1 MNDTMAVARQMIPE
15 IGVRRALIQFYISQ
29 KYLGRM
35 SQETAKEAGFDFEP
49 NNQNQWM
56 ILRTTGNSKR
66 ENVLHSANDI
76 VGIIVQ
82 NPITGE
88 RKTLVFGKS
97 DSGQYECLYTEN
109 APKDGGLASIHKISS
124 SSFEISYGGKIA
136 TKSTSKRSSSKKKT
150 KEKNKNINKEKQP
163 ESKPAKQDVK
173 EEKVDPSKGGFKFE
187 VLH

>member
-1 MNDTMAVARQMIPE
+1 
-15 IGVRRALIQFYISQ
+15 
-29 KYLGRM
+29 
-35 SQETAKEAGFDFEP
+35 
-49 NNQNQWM
+49 M

-82 NPITGE
+82 SPITGE

-124 SSFEISYGGKIA
+124 SSFEISYGGKTA
-136 TKSTSKRSSSKKKT
+136 TKSTSKRSSSKKRT
-150 KEKNKNINKEKQP
+150 KEKNKNVELVGDCLAIGNLK
-163 ESKPAKQDVK
+163 SVIWRAYDVAMK
-173 EEKVDPSKGGFKFE
+173 
-187 VLH
+187 L